1 MYTYY
6 SFLYIYRGDSTSL
19 LRNNT
24 IERNNR
30 ANVAV
35 LENCRPVLKDNV
47 IQNGQGRGL
56 VIIGSVTGYYTGN
69 IIRSH
74 GLAGVYVGC
83 SAQPH
88 LVRNIVCESGASGI
102 VVEDCARGCFSDN
115 SMSGNGSAA
124 VAVQGN
130 AAPVMERNV
139 VLHYGNGGIWLG
151 EKAGGVFTGNCVED
165 SSMGWR
171 IGMEVTATVES
182 PISIRSLSKYEQ
194 ELRDRIDTALQYCR
208 PLLSFQ
214 SAVLVQNPG
223 DEQSSTIG
231 TVMDKR
237 HEGMDALMRTCEAVV
252 SSTVAGRSASS

>member
-1 MYTYY
+1 MCVLNT
-6 SFLYIYRGDSTSL
+6 SSYIYRGDSTSL

-115 SMSGNGSAA
+115 SMSGNGSDLTRVIRLHTTDGDERVAA
-124 VAVQGN
+124 
-130 AAPVMERNV
+130 
-139 VLHYGNGGIWLG
+139 LGNGLRC
-151 EKAGGVFTGNCVED
+151 EVFELAGLV
-165 SSMGWR
+165 
-171 IGMEVTATVES
+171 
-182 PISIRSLSKYEQ
+182 
-194 ELRDRIDTALQYCR
+194 
-208 PLLSFQ
+208 
-214 SAVLVQNPG
+214 SAEG
-223 DEQSSTIG
+223 DL
-231 TVMDKR
+231 K
-237 HEGMDALMRTCEAVV
+237 
-252 SSTVAGRSASS
+252 